1 MERSKF
7 QFLNPYLVEVSFS
20 EKSDYFSDANNA
32 EIEMQNIFKVDI
44 DKKESQNMA
53 NVQLTLEIN
62 KEKENVP
69 FTLKIKVASDFIWEN
84 IDEQTVDTML
94 NCNAPA
100 LLLGYMRPMVAGITN
115 FSRFPT
121 CNIPFVNFFQ

>member
-1 MERSKF
+1 MKQSKF
-7 QFLNPYLVEVSFS
+7 QFLNPYLVEVSFL
-20 EKSDYFSDANNA
+20 EKSDYVSDAINA
-32 EIEMQNIFKVDI
+32 GIEMQNIFKVDI

-69 FTLKIKVASDFIWEN
+69 FTLKIKVASDFVWEDL
-84 IDEQTVDTML
+84 DEQAVDTML

-100 LLLGYMRPMVAGITN
+100 LLLGYMRPMVASITN
-115 FSRFPT
+115 FSKFPT
-121 CNIPFVNFFQ
+121 CNIPFVNFFE